1 MLAFSDTACG
11 WTKRLPKHKVTWW
24 WNEDVDIAVKEKRRF
39 WKSWKQGGSKEYLE
53 AKKTAKRAFYDA
65 KRASELERFENVLKR
80 EDDRAQVFKISK
92 QVTTTNQEM
101 VGDRRV
107 RNDRGDLATSDHE
120 KHLEMLRRALLE
132 TLLALET

>member
-1 MLAFSDTACG
+1 M
-11 WTKRLPKHKVTWW
+11 
-24 WNEDVDIAVKEKRRF
+24 
-39 WKSWKQGGSKEYLE
+39 
-53 AKKTAKRAFYDA
+53 
-65 KRASELERFENVLKR
+65 LKR
-80 EDDRAQVFKISK
+80 EDNRAQVFKISK

-107 RNDRGDLATSDHE
+107 RNVRGDLATSDHE